1 MEKSKIDRINALAKK
16 SKSEGLTEQEKEEQ
30 QTLRQEYLSNFRKNL
45 VNTLDQIVLVDPE
58 GNRSKIGKKE
68 SKNLPQ

>member
-30 QTLRQEYLSNFRKNL
+30 QTLRQEYLANFRKNL